1 MTDNY
6 EYRKSVA
13 KQNDG
18 DYSPFVDKQY
28 NSYINDINN
37 GIYTNSSLTLVNF
50 DLGQIYNSAKHTN
63 PSDMFIVIPVT
74 MAAAFSN
81 SGAIVPPVPG
91 SSALCSLKSN
101 FLNLIH
107 QADISVQGKTLES
120 TQAYINICKH
130 FQMISEMSEN
140 DLKTLGHSVGF
151 SPVLDNPRAA
161 RYNPTQAG
169 AATHGGNGLCN
180 NRPFSSGSEY
190 QIAAAE
196 ATTLNNIANTAL
208 QHKLSRYVDTSMSVV
223 QNGIYGPAT
232 NNTLM
237 TASNLASEFRP
248 YYETKSNYMIWY
260 DFAVI
265 KLNHL
270 FESMDHIG
278 LTQKLDASL
287 RLWLNCGTV
296 NVTVANAGT
305 PANMH
310 YRITPAD
317 NTFSNTNTC
326 PLLVHFEASNKIVP
340 ANTTNIVAGVYVA
353 RPPVTNFASINLSL
367 ANAAHPLQNCRL
379 YYSQITMNPQHA
391 ITYNKANTNKKV
403 IYRTFVTNNYPAVS
417 AGGSFNQLINS
428 GIVHPTGVLIVPFL
442 GAVTGTN
449 GGLGDSQWKSPF
461 DTCPATTSP
470 VSLTNLQVSV
480 GGQNVLQSTLQ
491 YGYEHFLEQV
501 NLAEQLTS
509 SDFGISTGLINQ
521 NYWENSKWYYVNVER
536 GNAADKLNG
545 RNINVSF
552 TNNSNVPIE
561 VMVFIFYSDEITID
575 VKTGLVTR
583 HKN

>member
-6 EYRKSVA
+6 EYRKSLV
-13 KQNDG
+13 KQNDNA
-18 DYSPFVDKQY
+18 YSPFVDKQY

-63 PSDMFIVIPVT
+63 PSDMFIVIPIT
-74 MAAAFSN
+74 IAAAFSTGTTIIQPPT
-81 SGAIVPPVPG
+81 GA
-91 SSALCSLKSN
+91 SALCSLKSN

-120 TQAYINICKH
+120 TQSYINVCKH

-169 AATHGGNGLCN
+169 AAGHGGNGLCN
-180 NRPFSSGSEY
+180 NRPFSSTSDV
-190 QIAAAE
+190 ITAAQG
-196 ATTLNNIANTAL
+196 ATSINNISNPAL
-208 QHKLSRYVDTSMSVV
+208 QHKLSRYVDTSMSLIN
-223 QNGIYGPAT
+223 NGIYGAGAGT
-232 NNTLM
+232 TLM
-237 TASNLASEFRP
+237 TVNNLANEFRP
-248 YYETKSNYMIWY
+248 YYETKGSFMFWY

-270 FESMDHIG
+270 FESIDHIG

-287 RLWLNCGTV
+287 RIWLNTGTV
-296 NVTVANAGT
+296 NITVGSANT
-305 PANMH
+305 PANMT
-310 YRITPAD
+310 YNLTPA
-317 NTFSNTNTC
+317 NNSFSNTC
-326 PLLVHFEASNKIVP
+326 PLLVSYEPQNNIVP
-340 ANTTNIVAGVYVA
+340 STCQNIVAGVYVA
-353 RPPVTNFASINLSL
+353 RPPVTSYAGINLAS
-367 ANAAHPLQNCRL
+367 ASGGAAHPLQNCRL
-379 YYSQITMNPQHA
+379 YYSQIQMNPQHA
-391 ITYNKANTNKKV
+391 VTYNDANENKKV
-403 IYRTFVTNNYPAVS
+403 IYRTFVTNTYPPVPA
-417 AGGSFNQLINS
+417 AGGFNQLINS
-428 GIVHPTGVLIVPFL
+428 GIVHPVGVLIVPFL
-442 GAVTGTN
+442 AAVTGTS
-449 GGLGDSQWKSPF
+449 GGFGDSQWKSPF

-509 SDFGISTGLINQ
+509 SDFGISTGLINAS
-521 NYWENSKWYYVNVER
+521 YWENSKWYYVNVER
-536 GNAADKLNG
+536 GFTGDKLSG

-561 VMVFIFYSDEITID
+561 VMIFIIYSDEVVIN
-575 VKTGLVTR
+575 VKTGLIT
-583 HKN
+583 KT

>member
-6 EYRKSVA
+6 EYRKSVQ
-13 KQNDG
+13 KQNDN

-63 PSDMFIVIPVT
+63 PSDMFIVIPIT
-74 MAAAFSN
+74 MAAAFSTG
-81 SGAIVPPVPG
+81 SAIVAPVPG
-91 SSALCSLKSN
+91 SSALCTLKSN

-120 TQAYINICKH
+120 TQAYINVCKH

-169 AATHGGNGLCN
+169 AAGHSGNGLCN
-180 NRPFSSGSEY
+180 NRPFSSTSEY
-190 QIAAAE
+190 QTAAAE
-196 ATTLNNIANTAL
+196 AATLNNIANPAI

-232 NNTLM
+232 SNTLM
-237 TASNLASEFRP
+237 TVTNLASEFRP
-248 YYETKSNYMIWY
+248 YYEVKSNYMIWY

-296 NVTVANAGT
+296 NVSVANAASAATMHYSIT
-305 PANMH
+305 PAN
-310 YRITPAD
+310 
-317 NTFSNTNTC
+317 NTFSNTC
-326 PLLVHFEASNKIVP
+326 PLLINYEASNRIVP
-340 ANTTNIVAGVYVA
+340 STCANIVAGVYVA
-353 RPPVTNFASINLSL
+353 RPPVTNFATINLSL
-367 ANAAHPLQNCRL
+367 AAAAHPLQNCRL
-379 YYSQITMNPQHA
+379 YYSQIQMEPQHA
-391 ITYNKANTNKKV
+391 ITYNNSNTNKKV
-403 IYRTFVTNNYPAVS
+403 IYRTFVTNNYPAV
-417 AGGSFNQLINS
+417 AGGGNFNQLINS

-442 GAVTGTN
+442 GAVPGTN
-449 GGLGDSQWKSPF
+449 GGLGDNQWKSPF
-461 DTCPATTSP
+461 DTCPCTTSP
-470 VSLTNLQVSV
+470 S
-480 GGQNVLQSTLQ
+480 
-491 YGYEHFLEQV
+491 
-501 NLAEQLTS
+501 
-509 SDFGISTGLINQ
+509 
-521 NYWENSKWYYVNVER
+521 
-536 GNAADKLNG
+536 
-545 RNINVSF
+545 
-552 TNNSNVPIE
+552 
-561 VMVFIFYSDEITID
+561 
-575 VKTGLVTR
+575 
-583 HKN
+583 

>member
-1 MTDNY
+1 M
-6 EYRKSVA
+6 
-13 KQNDG
+13 
-18 DYSPFVDKQY
+18 
-28 NSYINDINN
+28 NN
-37 GIYTNSSLTLVNF
+37 
-50 DLGQIYNSAKHTN
+50 
-63 PSDMFIVIPVT
+63 
-74 MAAAFSN
+74 
-81 SGAIVPPVPG
+81 
-91 SSALCSLKSN
+91 
-101 FLNLIH
+101 
-107 QADISVQGKTLES
+107 
-120 TQAYINICKH
+120 
-130 FQMISEMSEN
+130 
-140 DLKTLGHSVGF
+140 
-151 SPVLDNPRAA
+151 
-161 RYNPTQAG
+161 
-169 AATHGGNGLCN
+169 
-180 NRPFSSGSEY
+180 
-190 QIAAAE
+190 
-196 ATTLNNIANTAL
+196 
-208 QHKLSRYVDTSMSVV
+208 TS
-223 QNGIYGPAT
+223 
-232 NNTLM
+232 NTLM
-237 TASNLASEFRP
+237 TASNLAAEFRP

-287 RLWLNCGTV
+287 RIWLNCGTV
-296 NVTVANAGT
+296 NVTVGGNASGSGANMTYNIT
-305 PANMH
+305 PAN
-310 YRITPAD
+310 
-317 NTFSNTNTC
+317 NTFSNTC
-326 PLLVHFEASNKIVP
+326 PLLVNFEASNKIVP

-353 RPPVTNFASINLSL
+353 RPPVTNFAGINLSL

-379 YYSQITMNPQHA
+379 YYSQIQMEPQHA
-391 ITYNKANTNKKV
+391 ITYNNSNTNKKV

-417 AGGSFNQLINS
+417 SGGSFNQLINS